1 MLDAIEILRRANLSK
16 PQLCYLGEG
25 GGGGRNPHGD
35 IRFCSDTQLWY
46 PIFYFWS
53 NNKLRYQSLSS
64 ETQLR
69 LTQNGHLWKEG
80 EEIAT
85 TTSILCFHRKP
96 NFGIKIC
103 SSKTKNDIKIFLSDF
118 SNCRV
123 KNTPLVRNMDAFS
136 SCIWG
141 LTYVAHVFKAH
152 YDKLHYA
159 LN

>member
-1 MLDAIEILRRANLSK
+1 MLDAIEILRRANLRRANLSK

-69 LTQNGHLWKEG
+69 LNKKGTFVEG
-80 EEIAT
+80 RGGDRQ
-85 TTSILCFHRKP
+85 H
-96 NFGIKIC
+96 NFGI
-103 SSKTKNDIKIFLSDF
+103 
-118 SNCRV
+118 
-123 KNTPLVRNMDAFS
+123 MFS
-136 SCIWG
+136 SEAQRR
-141 LTYVAHVFKAH
+141 YQNVFIENK
-152 YDKLHYA
+152 K
-159 LN
+159 